1 MNSIFMKTPYNT
13 CGEYGTI
20 KSDNDNMIVKGGWI
34 MNTTETRLMLDK
46 IMEQAEE
53 RTGKKFSDLSFDEQ
67 MEYLVESFETMKKN
81 LKFHVY
87 EK

>member
-1 MNSIFMKTPYNT
+1 MTKK
-13 CGEYGTI
+13 ELLQ
-20 KSDNDNMIVKGGWI
+20 K
-34 MNTTETRLMLDK
+34 LDI